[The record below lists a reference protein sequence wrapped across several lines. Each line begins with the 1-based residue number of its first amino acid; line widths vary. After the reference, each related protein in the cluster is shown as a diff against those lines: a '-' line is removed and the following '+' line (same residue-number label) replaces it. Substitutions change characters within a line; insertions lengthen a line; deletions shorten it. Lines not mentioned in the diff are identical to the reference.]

1 MKTNL
6 RVVLAIITGFWLTQ
20 SNLKA
25 QDLVSLPVFS
35 QYQYT
40 PHMTNPAM
48 IGSMNDMQFT
58 FNYRRK
64 QIVSG
69 ETFDTPMF
77 SFSTPFTSKKTGKR
91 WGALGAS
98 VMSDNAAGFLR
109 TNGAMLSFAY
119 NFHLGEKWGI
129 LSAGLQGGYFQ
140 RRFDYSGQ
148 STSAQYDGIL
158 LNPNL
163 GNGEVFSGDGKNFF
177 TVSGG
182 LNWSLEDEKKRQKA
196 FLGVSYMNFNQP
208 SVDILNATGAKLPAA
223 LQATAGYRIIQT
235 ERFSVMPNVRYL
247 SSGNN
252 TQINAGS
259 WFRYHFLG
267 TPDTR
272 IVREGSL
279 GLGAWYDTNK
289 SGVIA
294 LELNQPNYLLVLSY
308 DIPVSKDISNFQRAG
323 VLELTAAI
331 KLNRAKAIRPESDKD
346 GDGVLDEYD
355 SCPDVAGLKEFSG
368 CPDTDGDGVQ
378 DSMDACPEQKGD
390 KKLMGCP
397 DTDGDSIADKD
408 DACPT
413 EAGTIATKGCPDK
426 DGDTVIDSED
436 QCPDQ
441 PGLKEDKGC
450 PKKVE
455 VQKIENVASKIEL
468 DILENAKYVHFRTG
482 TAVIEETS
490 HGMLDLV
497 AEVMK
502 FHPDDILELEG
513 HTDSQGAPDRNMKL
527 SQDRA
532 DAVKVYLVTK
542 GVGAGS
548 IATTAKG
555 QNEPVSDNTTEKG
568 RSLNRR
574 VEMKILKKK

>member
-6 RVVLAIITGFWLTQ
+6 RVVTGIIISFWLSQLTA
-20 SNLKA
+20 KA

-35 QYQYT
+35 QFQYT
-40 PHMTNPAM
+40 PHLTNPAM

-64 QIVSG
+64 QVVSG

-109 TNGAMLSFAY
+109 TNGAMLAFAY
-119 NFHLGEKWGI
+119 NFYLGEKWGI

-140 RRFDYSGQ
+140 RRLDYTGQ
-148 STSAQYDGIL
+148 STSSQYDGVL

-163 GNGEVFSGDGKNFF
+163 GNGENFSSDGKNFF
-177 TVSGG
+177 TVGGG
-182 LNWSLEDEKKRQKA
+182 LNWSLQDEKKREKA
-196 FLGVSYMNFNQP
+196 FLGVSYLNFNQP

-235 ERFSVMPNVRYL
+235 ERFSMMPNLRYL
-247 SSGNN
+247 NSGNN

-272 IVREGSL
+272 VIREGSL
-279 GLGAWYDTNK
+279 GLGAWYDTNN
-289 SGVIA
+289 SGVVA

-308 DIPVSKDISNFQRAG
+308 DIPTSKDISNVQRAG
-323 VLELTAAI
+323 VFEITAAL
-331 KLNRAKAIRPESDKD
+331 KLNRAKPITPESDKD
-346 GDGVLDEYD
+346 GDGVLDQYD
-355 SCPDVAGLKEFSG
+355 NCPDVPGLKEFSG
-368 CPDTDGDGVQ
+368 CPDTDGDGVP
-378 DSMDACPEQKGD
+378 DSIDACINDKGD

-397 DTDGDSIADKD
+397 DTDGDGIADKD

-450 PKKVE
+450 PKPVE
-455 VQKIENVASKIEL
+455 KATISQKEKMEL

-482 TAVIEETS
+482 TSIIEETS

-502 FHPDDILELEG
+502 FHPTDVLNLEG
-513 HTDSQGAPDRNMKL
+513 HTDAQGLPEKNMKL
-527 SQDRA
+527 SQERA
-532 DAVKVYLVTK
+532 EAVKVYLVTK
-542 GVGAGS
+542 GVNAS
-548 IATTAKG
+548 NITTIGKG
-555 QNEPVSDNTTEKG
+555 QTEPVSDNNTEKG